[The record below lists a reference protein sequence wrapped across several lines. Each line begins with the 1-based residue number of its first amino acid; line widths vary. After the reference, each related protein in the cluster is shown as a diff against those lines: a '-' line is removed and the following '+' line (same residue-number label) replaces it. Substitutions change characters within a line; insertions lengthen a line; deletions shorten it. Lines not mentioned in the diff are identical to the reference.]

1 MTKKPILSHL
11 QPEEA
16 SDSDNKRNE
25 SQEVEILSPENQ
37 NIAESD
43 SLQNARHEEEDGEYF
58 DLMEASMI
66 ANVEE
71 QANLPLPEEQLK
83 QFLQHGDGSAGDG
96 RSKQT
101 DANSNVIQ
109 RYCAI
114 DSKWY
119 EAWNA
124 YVKEPT
130 KFSPPTRPFFH
141 APLAGIGGQLKFDVE
156 ERIHYEIVTEEQF
169 DLFDQW
175 YNASQNGENTE
186 CEEGSTEPSNIPQ
199 TQGRSKTNKII
210 GYKFFADG
218 QIEWRPCRFN
228 IYQSNPEIFMQK
240 SITVFFT
247 IKSLVQTC
255 NLKALKILKHPF

>member
-1 MTKKPILSHL
+1 MKAKKSKYYLPKTK
-11 QPEEA
+11 
-16 SDSDNKRNE
+16 
-25 SQEVEILSPENQ
+25 

-43 SLQNARHEEEDGEYF
+43 SLQNARHEEEDREYF
-58 DLMEASMI
+58 DLMEASNLI
-66 ANVEE
+66 AGNVEE

-96 RSKQT
+96 RRQQT

-114 DSKWY
+114 DSQWY

-141 APLAGIGGQLKFDVE
+141 ALAGIGGQLKFDVE

-175 YNASQNGENTE
+175 YNTSQNGENTE

-228 IYQSNPEIFMQK
+228 IYQSNPEIFMQEKYHRIFHDKVFSADMPLK
-240 SITVFFT
+240 SFCKVPE
-247 IKSLVQTC
+247 S
-255 NLKALKILKHPF
+255 ILFKCSQSCVRL

>member
-1 MTKKPILSHL
+1 M
-11 QPEEA
+11 
-16 SDSDNKRNE
+16 
-25 SQEVEILSPENQ
+25 
-37 NIAESD
+37 
-43 SLQNARHEEEDGEYF
+43 
-58 DLMEASMI
+58 
-66 ANVEE
+66 EE

-83 QFLQHGDGSAGDG
+83 QFLQQGDGSATMAVGNKRMQILMLSSATVLSIVNG
-96 RSKQT
+96 MRHGMH
-101 DANSNVIQ
+101 
-109 RYCAI
+109 
-114 DSKWY
+114 
-119 EAWNA
+119 
-124 YVKEPT
+124 VKEPT

-210 GYKFFADG
+210 GYKFLLTGKLNGAHAVL
-218 QIEWRPCRFN
+218 
-228 IYQSNPEIFMQK
+228 IYISLILKFSCKKN
-240 SITVFFT
+240 ITVFFT

-255 NLKALKILKHPF
+255 R

>member
-1 MTKKPILSHL
+1 
-11 QPEEA
+11 
-16 SDSDNKRNE
+16 
-25 SQEVEILSPENQ
+25 
-37 NIAESD
+37 
-43 SLQNARHEEEDGEYF
+43 
-58 DLMEASMI
+58 MI
-66 ANVEE
+66 AGNVKE
-71 QANLPLPEEQLK
+71 QANLPIPEEQLK
-83 QFLQHGDGSAGDG
+83 QFLQLGDRSAGDG
-96 RSKQT
+96 DIKQR

-114 DSKWY
+114 NSKWY

-186 CEEGSTEPSNIPQ
+186 CKKALPNPVISRKHKADRRQ
-199 TQGRSKTNKII
+199 TKLLDINFSLTGKLNGAHAVLIYISLIL
-210 GYKFFADG
+210 KFS
-218 QIEWRPCRFN
+218 CKKN
-228 IYQSNPEIFMQK
+228 
-240 SITVFFT
+240 ITVFFT

-255 NLKALKILKHPF
+255 R